1 MGYLDNST
9 ITVDAILTKRGREL
23 LAQGR
28 GSFNIT
34 QFALADDEID
44 YDLWNPAHPLGSDY
58 YGVVIENMPITEA
71 VPDETQSMKYPLI
84 TLPVNSVAIPFLQ
97 ASVTSLEIKP
107 SNPKSVDI
115 ETFYYGGG
123 TPGGPN
129 NGLSTILN
137 SSAGYNVTLLDST
150 YVTMVN
156 EGTTNNGVN
165 SNVSLVGTTGTL
177 GARTATS
184 EVANVTPQS
193 DSSKITINLQARS
206 NVANIDDG
214 LLKATKLIIT
224 GNETGGRVVIPITI
238 RRDDSRSV

>member
-28 GSFNIT
+28 GAFNIT
-34 QFALADDEID
+34 QFALADDEVD

-84 TLPVNSVAIPFLQ
+84 TLPINSIAIPYIA
-97 ASVTSLEIKP
+97 ASRTSLEIRP
-107 SNPKSVDI
+107 SSPKTIDI
-115 ETFYYGGG
+115 ESFYYGGG
-123 TPGGPN
+123 VPGGTN
-129 NGLSTILN
+129 NGLSKILN
-137 SSAGYNVTLLDST
+137 STAGYNVTLLDST

-156 EGTTNNGVN
+156 AGTTDNGVN
-165 SNVSLVGTTGTL
+165 SSVNLVGTTGTL
-177 GARTATS
+177 GAKTATS
-184 EVANVTPQS
+184 EVANVIPQTN
-193 DSSKITINLQARS
+193 SSKITVNLEARS
-206 NVANIDDG
+206 NVISIGSA
-214 LLKATKLIIT
+214 KTTKLIIT

-238 RRDDSRSV
+238 LPDPTV